1 MRDQSKIRQETLTMD
16 DITAVNRLDRRSFL
30 QNVGMLGL
38 AAALPQMMAE
48 AQSADVH
55 GADLKTPSGKPLR
68 GLYPIMETP
77 FTPDD
82 KLNTDALAAEVKWL
96 NKGRVA
102 GMIWPAFAGSWSTLS
117 DTERIEG
124 AEAILAAGKGGK
136 SAIVIEVQNMAWDTP
151 TAVRYAKHAAAHGA
165 DAVGAIPLNNGW
177 NRTDQ
182 EILDYYKAIGAATDL
197 PLIVQTR
204 GTVSVDLMIQ
214 MFQQI
219 PTMKATKDEV
229 GDTLARATELIQRT
243 DDKLAVWA
251 AGGGTGNNLWTS
263 LPLGIVGLCPTP
275 QYAELLQQVME
286 LYWAGKKSAAFDMF
300 ALVQTFA
307 STVTGASG
315 YMMEARG
322 VFPEGTKSR
331 PQPMEPEARQGAGG
345 GAGAAGGAAAGAGAG
360 AAAGG
365 GAGGGGRRGG
375 GAAGGGA
382 AGGGGGRGGAP
393 LTDKDKESIKLA
405 IDTYLKPHFRG

>member
-1 MRDQSKIRQETLTMD
+1 MD
-16 DITAVNRLDRRSFL
+16 DITAGNRLDRRTFL
-30 QNVGMLGL
+30 QNAGLLGL
-38 AAALPQMMAE
+38 GAGLLQSMATSQIAD
-48 AQSADVH
+48 AQAIDVR

-77 FTPDD
+77 FTADD

-96 NKGRVA
+96 NKGHVA
-102 GMIWPAFAGSWSTLS
+102 GMIWPAFASSWSALS
-117 DTERIEG
+117 DAERIEG

-136 SAIVIEVQNMAWDTP
+136 SGIIIEVQNMAWDTA
-151 TAVRYAKHAAAHGA
+151 TSVRYAKHAAAHGA
-165 DAVGAIPLNNGW
+165 DAIGAIPLNNGW
-177 NRTDQ
+177 NRSDQ

-197 PLIVQTR
+197 PLMVQTR
-204 GTVSVDLMIQ
+204 GTVSMDLMIQ

-229 GDTLARATELIQRT
+229 GDTLARATELIKRT

-251 AGGGTGNNLWTS
+251 AGGGTGNNLWES

-307 STVTGASG
+307 TTYPGAGG

-331 PQPMEPEARQGAGG
+331 P
-345 GAGAAGGAAAGAGAG
+345 
-360 AAAGG
+360 
-365 GAGGGGRRGG
+365 
-375 GAAGGGA
+375 
-382 AGGGGGRGGAP
+382 
-393 LTDKDKESIKLA
+393 
-405 IDTYLKPHFRG
+405 

>member
-1 MRDQSKIRQETLTMD
+1 MD
-16 DITAVNRLDRRSFL
+16 DITAGNRLDRRTFL
-30 QNVGMLGL
+30 QNAGLLGL
-38 AAALPQMMAE
+38 GAGLLQSVAATHVAD
-48 AQSADVH
+48 AQSTDVQ
-55 GADLKTPSGKPLR
+55 GANLKTPSGKPLR

-77 FTPDD
+77 FTPED

-102 GMIWPAFAGSWSTLS
+102 GMIWPAWASSWASMS
-117 DTERIEG
+117 DAERIEG
-124 AEAILAAGKGGK
+124 TEAMLAAGKGGK
-136 SAIVIEVQNMAWDTP
+136 SAIVIEVQNNAWDIP

-165 DAVGAIPLNNGW
+165 DAIGAIPLNNGW

-182 EILDYYKAIGAATDL
+182 EILDYYKAIAAATDL

-214 MFQQI
+214 MYQQI

-229 GDTLARATELIQRT
+229 GDTIARAKELMQRT
-243 DDKLAVWA
+243 DNKLAVWA
-251 AGGGTGNNLWTS
+251 AGGGTGNNVWAA

-286 LYWAGKKSAAFDMF
+286 LYWAGKKSAAFELF

-307 STVTGASG
+307 STVTGATG

-331 PQPMEPEARQGAGG
+331 PQPMEPEAQRAGAPAGGDLAGTGAGSGG
-345 GAGAAGGAAAGAGAG
+345 GAAAGGAAGGG
-360 AAAGG
+360 RAGG

-375 GAAGGGA
+375 GGTAG

-393 LTDKDKESIKLA
+393 LTDKDKENIKLA